1 MATASQL
8 ADVGQQGL
16 EIQKQSLTELQFSG
30 SITAAWPQE
39 IHAVPNHATCSS
51 CATAVDF
58 CDASRQWD
66 GWLECFILWVKWR
79 QPLGCSAVRAICEPV
94 NKSSMGEPKPWSWGL
109 SSHWLLCKARAD
121 ENRGEEHQP
130 RAMCRAERCTAPGPH
145 AFSHWASTDLLPA
158 GSEARALP
166 SPWAVF
172 EFQGCWVKFSFLF
185 PNIIY
190 AQISHLLMGFSQKLL
205 TPSWVS
211 KVLHKPCKNLPQ
223 WLAIGFG
230 KYLH

>member
-1 MATASQL
+1 MRFIGINGNSQSISRCGTARIRNTETEPDRT
-8 ADVGQQGL
+8 AVFMVHYC
-16 EIQKQSLTELQFSG
+16 SLTPGNTHSPKPCNMLKLCHHCGFLWCLE
-30 SITAAWPQE
+30 AE
-39 IHAVPNHATCSS
+39 
-51 CATAVDF
+51 
-58 CDASRQWD
+58 
-66 GWLECFILWVKWR
+66 GWVAGMFYFLWVKWR

-190 AQISHLLMGFSQKLL
+190 AQTSHLLMGFSQKLL

-211 KVLHKPCKNLPQ
+211 
-223 WLAIGFG
+223 
-230 KYLH
+230 